1 MYHYVSP
8 VLKST
13 NSGYGR
19 VMLKQWQREE
29 INES

>member
-1 MYHYVSP
+1 MYHYASP

-19 VMLKQWQREE
+19 LMLKQGQRD
-29 INES
+29 

>member
-19 VMLKQWQREE
+19 VMLKQGQRE
-29 INES
+29 

>member
-19 VMLKQWQREE
+19 VMLKQW
-29 INES
+29 